1 MDKSFIKYNIKE
13 NIDKIGSVCYT
24 HQSIYTSHLIQVNYL
39 QKGSEIPP
47 KSHVRNF
54 YHMTT
59 FSTLGLRPEILAA
72 LTKLGFQ
79 TPTEIQAQSIPHILN
94 SRQDL
99 IALAQTGTGKTG
111 AFSLGV
117 LSKIDENLKH
127 PQALI
132 LCPTRELCLQISKD
146 IKAFV
151 SELPT
156 IKVAA
161 IYGGDSYVTQH
172 NTLFAGAQVVVGTPG
187 RTLDMIRRGTL
198 KLENISWLILDEA
211 DEMLKMG
218 FKEELDAILETAP
231 ANRQTLLFSATM
243 DRTVERI
250 ARDYMKNP
258 LEITTSVK
266 NQGATTIDHQY
277 YMVQAKDK
285 YETLKR
291 ILDVHPDIYGIIFCN
306 TRLETQH
313 IAAKLMEEK
322 YTAAAISGELS
333 QGQREQVMAAFRN
346 RQIKILVA
354 TDVAARGID
363 VKELSHVIHYGLP
376 TKTDH
381 YTHRSGRTGRAGSNG
396 TSIAI
401 INLREKYMLRMI
413 ENKTGILFKSKIIPT
428 AKDICSAQLL
438 SVIEKITSAKTDP
451 VDMSEYMGIIEE
463 KLSHLTREELI
474 HHLVSVELGRFIN
487 FYKDLPDIKSVVV
500 QDAKPS
506 PYKNKL
512 FVERPYS
519 PENMTKVRMNIGKR
533 QGFSVPKLF
542 EIVNAQKNIR
552 GIQIG
557 DIKLEGDYTVLEI
570 DKSRKTMFINALNN
584 KVINRVSL
592 HVEPTEDAPMP
603 ASTTLPTPTAPRPQ
617 MFQER
622 VRGKKFKKK
631 Y

>member
-1 MDKSFIKYNIKE
+1 MC
-13 NIDKIGSVCYT
+13 VT
-24 HQSIYTSHLIQVNYL
+24 
-39 QKGSEIPP
+39 
-47 KSHVRNF
+47 F

-59 FSTLGLRPEILAA
+59 FSTFGLRPEILAA
-72 LTKLGFQ
+72 LTKLGFE
-79 TPTEIQAQSIPHILN
+79 TPTEIQAQSIPHILE

-111 AFSLGV
+111 AFSLPV
-117 LSKIDENLKH
+117 LSKIDETLKR

-146 IKAFV
+146 IKAFL
-151 SELPT
+151 SELPA

-161 IYGGDSYVTQH
+161 IYGGDSYVTQY
-172 NTLFAGAQVVVGTPG
+172 NALYAGPQIIVGTPG
-187 RTLDMIRRGTL
+187 RTLDMVKRGSI
-198 KLENISWLILDEA
+198 KLESISWLILDEA
-211 DEMLKMG
+211 DEMMKMG
-218 FKEELDAILETAP
+218 FKEELDAILKTSP
-231 ANRQTLLFSATM
+231 ADKQTLLFSATM

-250 ARDYMKNP
+250 AKTYMKSP
-258 LEITTSVK
+258 KEISTSVK
-266 NQGATTIDHQY
+266 NQGVATINHEY

-291 ILDVHPDIYGIIFCN
+291 ILDVNPNIYGIIFCN
-306 TRLETQH
+306 TRVETQH
-313 IAAKLMEEK
+313 IAAKLMAEK
-322 YTAAAISGELS
+322 YTAAPISGELS
-333 QGQREQVMAAFRN
+333 QSQREQVMAAFRN
-346 RQIKILVA
+346 RQIQILVA

-363 VKELSHVIHYGLP
+363 VKELTHVIHYGLP

-381 YTHRSGRTGRAGSNG
+381 YTHRSGRTGRANSTG

-413 ENKTGILFKSKIIPT
+413 ESKTGIVFKSKTIPT

-438 SVIEKITSAKTDP
+438 QVVEKITNAKTDP
-451 VDMSEYMGIIEE
+451 VDMSEYMPVIEE

-487 FYKDLPDIKSVVV
+487 FYKNLPDIRSSII
-500 QDAKPS
+500 QDPRPSPS

-512 FVERPYS
+512 FVERPYT
-519 PENMTKVRMNIGKR
+519 PESMTKMRINIGR
-533 QGFSVPKLF
+533 SQGFSVPKLF
-542 EIVNAQKNIR
+542 EIVNAQKNIK

-570 DKSRKTMFINALNN
+570 DKSRKTMFMNALTG
-584 KVINRVSL
+584 RVVNGVGL
-592 HVEPTEDAPMP
+592 KVEPADDSTPVSATAP
-603 ASTTLPTPTAPRPQ
+603 STPRPQ

-622 VRGKKFKKK
+622 VRGKGKFGKKK

>member
-1 MDKSFIKYNIKE
+1 MA
-13 NIDKIGSVCYT
+13 
-24 HQSIYTSHLIQVNYL
+24 
-39 QKGSEIPP
+39 
-47 KSHVRNF
+47 
-54 YHMTT
+54 T

-72 LTKLGFQ
+72 LTKLGFE
-79 TPTEIQAQSIPHILN
+79 TPTEIQAQAIPHILN
-94 SRQDL
+94 SHQDL

-117 LSKIDENLKH
+117 LSKIDETIKR

-146 IKAFV
+146 IKAFL
-151 SELPT
+151 SEFPA

-161 IYGGDSYVTQH
+161 IYGGDSYVTQY
-172 NTLFAGAQVVVGTPG
+172 NALFAGPQIVVGTPG
-187 RTLDMIRRGTL
+187 RTLDMVKRGTL
-198 KLENISWLILDEA
+198 KIDSISWLILDEA
-211 DEMLKMG
+211 DEMMKMG

-231 ANRQTLLFSATM
+231 ADKQTLLFSATM

-250 ARDYMKNP
+250 AKTYMKNP
-258 LEITTSVK
+258 KEISTSVK
-266 NQGATTIDHQY
+266 NQGSATIDHEY

-306 TRLETQH
+306 TRVETQH
-313 IAAKLMEEK
+313 IAAQLMKEK

-346 RQIKILVA
+346 RQIQILVA

-413 ENKTGILFKSKIIPT
+413 ESKTGIVFKSKMIPT
-428 AKDICSAQLL
+428 AKDICTAQLL
-438 SVIEKITSAKTDP
+438 QVVEKITTAKSDDI
-451 VDMSEYMGIIEE
+451 DMSEYMPIIEE

-487 FYKDLPDIKSVVV
+487 FYKNLPDIRSSVI
-500 QDAKPS
+500 QDPKPS
-506 PYKNKL
+506 AYKNKL
-512 FVERPYS
+512 FEPRPYN
-519 PENMTKVRMNIGKR
+519 PEGMTKMRMNIGKR

-542 EIVNAQKNIR
+542 EIVNSQKNIK

-557 DIKLEGDYTVLEI
+557 DIKLDADSTVLEI
-570 DKSRKTMFINALNN
+570 DKTRMTMFMNALNN
-584 KVINRVSL
+584 RIINGVSL
-592 HVEPTEDAPMP
+592 RIEPAGEMPVSP
-603 ASTTLPTPTAPRPQ
+603 ASAEVHTSVAHATSRPSAPRPQ
-617 MFQER
+617 IFKER
-622 VRGKKFKKK
+622 TRGKKFAKKR

>member
-1 MDKSFIKYNIKE
+1 M
-13 NIDKIGSVCYT
+13 
-24 HQSIYTSHLIQVNYL
+24 
-39 QKGSEIPP
+39 
-47 KSHVRNF
+47 RNF

-72 LTKLGFQ
+72 LTKLGFE

-99 IALAQTGTGKTG
+99 IALAQTGTGKTA

-117 LSKIDENLKH
+117 LSKIDETLKR

-146 IKAFV
+146 IKAFL
-151 SELPT
+151 SEFPA

-161 IYGGDSYVTQH
+161 IYGGDSYVTQY
-172 NTLFAGAQVVVGTPG
+172 NALYAGPQIIVGTPG
-187 RTLDMIRRGTL
+187 RTLDMVKRGSI
-198 KLENISWLILDEA
+198 KLESISWLILDEA
-211 DEMLKMG
+211 DEMMKMG

-231 ANRQTLLFSATM
+231 ADKQTLLFSATM

-250 ARDYMKNP
+250 AKTYMKNP
-258 LEITTSVK
+258 KEISTSVK
-266 NQGATTIDHQY
+266 NQGSATIDHEY

-306 TRLETQH
+306 TRVETQH

-333 QGQREQVMAAFRN
+333 QGQREQVMTAFRN
-346 RQIKILVA
+346 RQIQILVA

-413 ENKTGILFKSKIIPT
+413 ENKTGIVFKSKNIPT
-428 AKDICSAQLL
+428 AKDICTAQLL
-438 SVIEKITSAKTDP
+438 QVVDKITTAKTNAIDI
-451 VDMSEYMGIIEE
+451 SEYMPIIEE

-487 FYKDLPDIKSVVV
+487 FYKNLPDIRSSVI
-500 QDAKPS
+500 QEAKPS

-512 FVERPYS
+512 FEPRPYS
-519 PENMTKVRMNIGKR
+519 AENMTKIRMNIGKR
-533 QGFSVPKLF
+533 SGFSVPKLF
-542 EIVNAQKNIR
+542 EIVNSQKNIK

-557 DIKLEGDYTVLEI
+557 DIKLEADYTVLEI
-570 DKSRKTMFINALNN
+570 DKTRKTMFINALNN
-584 KVINRVSL
+584 KIINGVSL
-592 HVEPTEDAPMP
+592 HLEPAGESTNTAPSTNAPNREYTP
-603 ASTTLPTPTAPRPQ
+603 ASRPSAPRPQ
-617 MFQER
+617 MFKER
-622 VRGKKFKKK
+622 TRGKKFTKKK

>member
-1 MDKSFIKYNIKE
+1 MA
-13 NIDKIGSVCYT
+13 
-24 HQSIYTSHLIQVNYL
+24 
-39 QKGSEIPP
+39 
-47 KSHVRNF
+47 
-54 YHMTT
+54 T
-59 FSTLGLRPEILAA
+59 FSTLGLRPEILAS
-72 LTKLGFQ
+72 LVKMGFE
-79 TPTEIQAQSIPHILN
+79 TPTEIQAEAIPHILN

-117 LSKIDENLKH
+117 LSKIDETLKR

-146 IKAFV
+146 IKAFL
-151 SELPT
+151 SEFPT

-161 IYGGDSYVTQH
+161 IYGGDSYVTQY
-172 NTLFAGAQVVVGTPG
+172 NALYAGPQIIVGTPG
-187 RTLDMIRRGTL
+187 RTLDMVKRGSI
-198 KLENISWLILDEA
+198 KLESISWLILDEA
-211 DEMLKMG
+211 DEMMKMG
-218 FKEELDAILETAP
+218 FKEELDAILKTSPEDK
-231 ANRQTLLFSATM
+231 QTLLFSATM

-250 ARDYMKNP
+250 AKTYMKNP
-258 LEITTSVK
+258 KEISTSVK
-266 NQGATTIDHQY
+266 NQGSATIDHEY

-306 TRLETQH
+306 TRVETQH
-313 IAAKLMEEK
+313 IAAQLMKEK

-346 RQIKILVA
+346 RQIQILVA

-396 TSIAI
+396 ISIAI

-413 ENKTGILFKSKIIPT
+413 ESKTGIVFKSKTIPT
-428 AKDICSAQLL
+428 SKDICTAQLL
-438 SVIEKITSAKTDP
+438 QVVDKITTAKANA
-451 VDMSEYMGIIEE
+451 VDISEYMPIIEE

-474 HHLVSVELGRFIN
+474 HHLVSVELGRFIS
-487 FYKDLPDIKSVVV
+487 FYKNLPDIRSSVI
-500 QDAKPS
+500 QDPRPSQS

-512 FVERPYS
+512 FVERPYT
-519 PENMTKVRMNIGKR
+519 PENMTKMRMNIGKR

-542 EIVNAQKNIR
+542 EMVNAQKNIK

-570 DKSRKTMFINALNN
+570 DKSRKTMFMNALNN
-584 KVINRVSL
+584 RIISGVSL
-592 HVEPTEDAPMP
+592 RVEPAGEHVSAPVSEAP
-603 ASTTLPTPTAPRPQ
+603 SSQSYAATPRPSAPRPQ

-622 VRGKKFKKK
+622 VRGKKFAKKK